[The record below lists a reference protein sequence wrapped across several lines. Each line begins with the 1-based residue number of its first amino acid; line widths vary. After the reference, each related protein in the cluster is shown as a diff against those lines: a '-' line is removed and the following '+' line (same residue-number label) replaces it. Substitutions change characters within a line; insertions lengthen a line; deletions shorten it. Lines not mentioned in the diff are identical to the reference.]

1 MNFVKYTY
9 KLLNRSADITVNYYV
24 ELAERRLNLVA
35 FYDESFVII
44 TPIQTNKGHL
54 EQQTMIIPL
63 KPELKS

>member
-35 FYDESFVII
+35 FYDESLLLSHLYK
-44 TPIQTNKGHL
+44 PIKAT
-54 EQQTMIIPL
+54 
-63 KPELKS
+63 